1 MTIDI
6 MPIVAYAGP
15 IPVSRSRH
23 TSAALGGVGVYLKS
37 MAMARDEWSG
47 KPWIGEGLMRL
58 RHVTYLICS
67 LVMVFC
73 LGAFSVQAGEPATST
88 IDAQISITGA
98 VERPLTLHAPDLE
111 TLPRQT
117 LQVRDHDGRES
128 VFEGVALVELLQRAG
143 VPLGKDLRGDRM
155 VTYVVVGAAD
165 GYRVVLAL
173 PEIDPAFSDRL
184 ILLADRRDRQPL
196 SPHEGPLRLVVPGD
210 KRQARWVRQV
220 TSVTVRRAE

>member
-1 MTIDI
+1 MEI
-6 MPIVAYAGP
+6 
-15 IPVSRSRH
+15 
-23 TSAALGGVGVYLKS
+23 
-37 MAMARDEWSG
+37 ARDEGSG
-47 KPWIGEGLMRL
+47 KRWIEERLMRL

-67 LVMVFC
+67 LVTVFS

-88 IDAQISITGA
+88 IDAQLSIAGA
-98 VERPLTLHAPDLE
+98 VEQPLTFHASDLA
-111 TLPRQT
+111 TLSRQT
-117 LQVRDHDGRES
+117 LQVRDHEGRES

-155 VTYVVVGAAD
+155 VTYVLVGAVD
-165 GYRVVLAL
+165 GYRVVFAL

-184 ILLADRRDRQPL
+184 ILLADRRDQQPL
-196 SPHEGPLRLVVPGD
+196 SAQEGPLRLVVPGE

>member
-1 MTIDI
+1 M
-6 MPIVAYAGP
+6 
-15 IPVSRSRH
+15 VS
-23 TSAALGGVGVYLKS
+23 LKS
-37 MAMARDEWSG
+37 MEIARDIWSSNR
-47 KPWIGEGLMRL
+47 WMGEGLMRL
-58 RHVTYLICS
+58 RHMTPLIGS

-88 IDAQISITGA
+88 HDAQVRIDG
-98 VERPLTLHAPDLE
+98 VVDQPLTLHASDLA

-117 LQVRDHDGRES
+117 LQVRDHDGQES
-128 VFEGVALVELLQRAG
+128 IFEGVALVELLQRAG

-155 VTYVVVGAAD
+155 LTYVVVGAAD

-173 PEIDPAFSDRL
+173 PELDPAFSDRL
-184 ILLADRRDRQPL
+184 ILLADRRDQQPL
-196 SPHEGPLRLVVPGD
+196 SPREGPLRLIVPGE